1 MSYCRWSSMDF
12 KCDLYVYDAEDG
24 IAIHVASNRVVGDVP
39 SIDWSS
45 HDQMFKTYRE
55 QMEFMDTAEREPINL
70 PYDGESWYGLDK
82 GAACTVIEMLEE
94 EGYIFPEG
102 LCEYIMEDEE

>member
-12 KCDLYVYDAEDG
+12 KCDLYIYEAEDG

-45 HDQMFKTYRE
+45 AELLHSTYKAQMGFL
-55 QMEFMDTAEREPINL
+55 DTAEREPIGL
-70 PYDGESWYGLDK
+70 PYDGESWYGLGK
-82 GAACTVIEMLEE
+82 GAACAVIEMLEE

-102 LCEYIMEDEE
+102 LCENIMEDGE